1 MHDQPMRVLSVNVGL
16 PREVALDNGRLL
28 TSIFKA
34 PVSGRV
40 AVREHNLA
48 GDQQSD
54 LTVHG
59 GRAKA
64 VYAYPH
70 EHYAFWQEQLP
81 DVELKPGHFGENL
94 TIDGLLEDHVHVGD
108 RLKVGTAELVVT
120 QPRLPCFKLALRF
133 SRADMLRR
141 FQKSG
146 RSGFYVAVHAEG
158 DVAAGDAIEILERHP
173 AAVSITELLHV
184 YFDDGVDPA
193 RLREIMAIPALSD
206 AWRAEFQER
215 LHRS

>member
-1 MHDQPMRVLSVNVGL
+1 MRVLSVNVGRPL
-16 PREVALDNGRLL
+16 EITAENGRVL

-34 PVSGRV
+34 PVSGRT
-40 AVREHNLA
+40 AIRRHNLD

-64 VYAYPH
+64 VYAYAH
-70 EHYAFWQEQLP
+70 EHYAYWHAQLP
-81 DVELKPGHFGENL
+81 DIAMKPGHFGENL
-94 TIDGLLEDHVHVGD
+94 TVEGLREDGVHVGD
-108 RLKVGTAELVVT
+108 RLRVGTAELIVT

-133 SRADMLRR
+133 GRADMLRR

-146 RSGFYVAVHAEG
+146 RSGVYFAVDVEG
-158 DVAAGDAIEILERHP
+158 DVAAGDAIDVLDRDP

-184 YFDDGVDPA
+184 YFDAGADAA
-193 RLREIMAIPALSD
+193 RLRELIAIPALSD
-206 AWRAEFQER
+206 AWRDEFQER
-215 LHRS
+215 LSRS